1 MLERTRLFGK
11 NEQGDDD
18 SVVPR
23 KMKPKTKTTEPE
35 VLSRIQSEGVEKAAK
50 EGDVDVQEADEVKE
64 KDQLQ
69 KSEQQKQEQVVY
81 VLDGGFVKWQE
92 KYGKDKKV
100 TDKYDEEIW
109 AFGYDG

>member
-1 MLERTRLFGK
+1 MLERRRLFG
-11 NEQGDDD
+11 NGGEGDNN
-18 SVVPR
+18 VVPQ
-23 KMKPKTKTTEPE
+23 KTKVKTKTAESE
-35 VLSRIQSEGVEKAAK
+35 VLSRIQKEGVEEAAK
-50 EGDVDVQEADEVKE
+50 EGDVEVQGATEEKE
-64 KDQLQ
+64 RDQ
-69 KSEQQKQEQVVY
+69 KSDRDRQEQVVY